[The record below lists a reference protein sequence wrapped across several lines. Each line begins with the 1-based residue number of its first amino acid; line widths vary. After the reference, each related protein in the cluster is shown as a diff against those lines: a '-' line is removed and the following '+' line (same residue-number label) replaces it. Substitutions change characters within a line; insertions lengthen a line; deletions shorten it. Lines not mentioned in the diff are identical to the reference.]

1 VSLAAA
7 HDLVIFDLD
16 GVVYLGTAPVPG
28 APAAIRSIVDGGT
41 PVAFATNNASR
52 RASEVAA
59 LLVGLGVPA
68 HAGDVVT
75 SAQAAAELLA
85 TDLPAGAPV
94 LPVGAPAL
102 RDELVAVGLTPV
114 ENADGRPVAVVQGY
128 GPSVGWA
135 QLAEACVAVRAGARW
150 VATNT
155 DATMPSPRGPL
166 PGNGSL
172 VAAVT
177 TALGG
182 RTPDVVVGKP
192 EPVLF
197 QVAAAHRHASRILV
211 VGDRLDTDIEGAQR
225 AGMASLLVLTGVSTP
240 ADVLAAPPPQRP
252 SHVAADCSALSTPDE
267 QSRIPAWENGSVT
280 AGGWLVAVKGDDLV
294 LSRIPG
300 EADGDPVAALRGL
313 ASAAW
318 AHPQWTVLRP
328 ADPAAERALASLA
341 LRPREEGP
349 LPIRKRDGSS

>member
-1 VSLAAA
+1 VSLAAD

-16 GVVYLGTAPVPG
+16 GVVYLGTQPVPG

-41 PVAFATNNASR
+41 PVAFVTNNASR

-68 HAGDVVT
+68 RPGDVVT

-85 TDLPAGAPV
+85 ADLPPGAPV

-102 RDELVAVGLTPV
+102 RDELAAVGLTPV
-114 ENADGRPVAVVQGY
+114 DGADARPIAVVQGY
-128 GPSVGWA
+128 GPDVGWA

-150 VATNT
+150 VATNI
-155 DATMPSPRGPL
+155 DATLPSPRGPL

-172 VAAVT
+172 VAAVA
-177 TALGG
+177 TALGGG

-192 EPVLF
+192 EPMLF

-211 VGDRLDTDIEGAQR
+211 VGDRLDTDIEGARR

-240 ADVLAAPPPQRP
+240 ADLLVAPRQRRP

-267 QSRIPAWENGSVT
+267 ASRIPVWANGSAVDD
-280 AGGWLVAVKGDDLV
+280 GWHVSLDDDNLV
-294 LSRIPG
+294 LSRDAAAP
-300 EADGDPVAALRGL
+300 AGDHVAALRAL

-318 AHPQWTVLRP
+318 ARPQWTVVRA
-328 ADPAAERALASLA
+328 ADPPAERALASLA
-341 LRPREEGP
+341 LAQR
-349 LPIRKRDGSS
+349 